1 LRDDRHR
8 SGRKTL
14 AQRAKSGDL
23 EVKRQA
29 TWGMSGNTSIT
40 NAVVEMAGP
49 LTGYQVLD
57 LSRILAGPWLG
68 QLLADLG
75 ATVWKIERPF
85 TGDDTRHWGPP
96 HLEGT
101 TESAY
106 FLSAN
111 RGKHSI
117 CIDISTQAGADI
129 IRSLVKKADVLIE
142 NYKVGD
148 MKRYGLDYET
158 LQRIKPDIV
167 YCSITGYGQT
177 GPMKNVA
184 GYDMAIQAISGLMS
198 ITGESDDKPGGGPQ
212 KVGVP
217 ISDLLTG
224 MYSAAGVLS
233 ALLHRERTGEG
244 QHIDMALLDV
254 QLAALANQN
263 LNFLTTGTP
272 PRRYGNA
279 HPNIVPYQVFGS
291 SDGSFVLAVG
301 NDQQFRKFC
310 MASGLERLCEDPRF
324 TTNTDRLLNRD
335 DLIAILTG
343 HLAQETTEYWISLLE
358 PIGVPCAPIN
368 RIDQAFAHPQVIHR
382 KLQISLPHA
391 TGKTAPLVAN
401 PIKFSQTEI
410 EYSTSP
416 PMLGEHTK
424 HVLSSILDI
433 SGDEISRLEKDKIVY
448 CG

>member
-1 LRDDRHR
+1 
-8 SGRKTL
+8 
-14 AQRAKSGDL
+14 
-23 EVKRQA
+23 
-29 TWGMSGNTSIT
+29 
-40 NAVVEMAGP
+40 MAGP
-49 LTGYQVLD
+49 LSGYQILD

-96 HLEGT
+96 HLDGT

-111 RGKHSI
+111 RGKHSV
-117 CIDISTQAGADI
+117 CVDIATQAGADI
-129 IRSLVKKADVLIE
+129 VRSLVGKADVLIE

-158 LQRIKPDIV
+158 LRHIKPDIV

-177 GPMKNVA
+177 GPMKTVA

-198 ITGESDDKPGGGPQ
+198 ITGEADDKPGGGPQ

-224 MYSAAGVLS
+224 MYSATGVLS

-263 LNFLTTGTP
+263 LNYLTTGKP

-279 HPNIVPYQVFGS
+279 HPNIVPYQVFKS
-291 SDGSFVLAVG
+291 SNGAFVLAVG
-301 NDQQFRKFC
+301 NDQQFKKFC
-310 MASGLERLCEDPRF
+310 MASGLQALCDDPRF
-324 TTNTDRLLNRD
+324 TTNTDRLENRD
-335 DLIAILTG
+335 ALVAVLAE
-343 HLAQETTEYWISLLE
+343 HLAKETTESWIALLE

-368 RIDQAFAHPQVIHR
+368 RLDQAFAHPQVIHR
-382 KLQISLPHA
+382 GLQISLPHT
-391 TGKTAPLVAN
+391 TGKTVPLVAN
-401 PIKFSQTEI
+401 PIKFSQTGI
-410 EYSTSP
+410 EYSISP

-424 HVLSSILDI
+424 HILNSILDI
-433 SGDEISRLEKDKIVY
+433 GDDEISRLEKDKIIY